1 MKRIYHILYTT
12 IALVA
17 FQSTLLA
24 QPGVTID
31 KTTGNPS
38 NYTLN
43 DKGIGYSKA
52 ISGPNDDGVYTI
64 HLHTFVAGN
73 GEIIHN
79 DLPADVVLVLDV
91 SGSMRYNLPTVTT
104 YDELASTSYSYNS
117 VGNNSNFY
125 YLYEGNYYR
134 VYHLAEFVDSDPSG
148 MFNPWY
154 RTRTYTY
161 YLYFDDGNGVRH
173 YLSGTDVQST
183 RPSNAPTNSVSRG
196 SRWVDF
202 QNPNSSTTIY
212 TGVLYSQNVVSQTK
226 MEALRTSVCAFIDL
240 ILANDKDRQGNPLDN
255 TISIVKF
262 ANDEY
267 YPGETATSTDATGNH
282 KMGNGNFHNS
292 ERWNYTEIVAGFT
305 PVKDG
310 GAQAL
315 KDIVNGENGEQG
327 LWPGGATAA
336 DYGMAKAEA
345 LIGTLYKADGTPKRQ
360 SNKTIVFFTDGEPN
374 HESGFIRSV
383 ANSAIGSAKN
393 IKSKV
398 AYTDKGKDI
407 NVSVYSVGVF
417 DKMTD
422 DIEEYMNFISSNYPT
437 AEDMDTERSD
447 GTWNGNFYKDASDGD
462 LEEIFRSIASEAGG
476 NQSLSGS
483 SITAIDV
490 VSQSFDIP
498 DNAGTI
504 TFYEVPVK
512 EVYKNEAGRDTIIF
526 KSRTE
531 SPGWIL
537 NPAGVSVE
545 PDEDNPHKITATG
558 FEYAKKYCG
567 ILSEDGVNK
576 PHGSK
581 LVLEIQIKM
590 AEDAVGGPGVETN
603 GPGSGIFLDGSTT
616 PELEFESPT
625 VNLPVNLQIQKVGL
639 QNGESAKFKIQRIPE
654 TSDPSTAA
662 ETDWEDVTSVFVTE
676 DGSSTDNPEVYIR
689 GLAPAYHY
697 RILEEEWGWSYD
709 FVSAE
714 ADGYIINDEGQKE
727 FGTVTVKD
735 RTKVTSDKFVGNPII
750 FTNSP
755 KAEIESKVH
764 HAEGKATNTFNG
776 TNPVY
781 VHSKPQ

>member
-1 MKRIYHILYTT
+1 MKRIYHILYTA

-52 ISGPNDDGVYTI
+52 ITGPNDDGVYTI

-91 SGSMRYNLPTVTT
+91 SGSMKDRLETVESYT
-104 YDELASTSYSYNS
+104 ELSSTSYSYNS
-117 VGNNSNFY
+117 VDNNSNY
-125 YLYEGNYYR
+125 WYLYEGQYYR
-134 VYHLAEFVDSDPSG
+134 VRHRATDVTGEFMNHDYY
-148 MFNPWY
+148 F
-154 RTRTYTY
+154 
-161 YLYFDDGNGVRH
+161 YLYFTDSSGVDH
-173 YLSGTDVQST
+173 YLSGSGDQTDV
-183 RPSNAPTNSVSRG
+183 PSNAPHEHVTISIGYTPRN
-196 SRWVDF
+196 
-202 QNPNSSTTIY
+202 STTIF

-226 MEALRTSVCAFIDL
+226 IEALRTSVCAFIDL

-282 KMGNGNFHNS
+282 KMGNGNFHS
-292 ERWNYTEIVAGFT
+292 SDRWNYTEIVAGFT

-398 AYTDKGKDI
+398 AYTDNGKKI

-437 AEDMDTERSD
+437 AEDMDTDHSD
-447 GTWNGNFYKDASDGD
+447 GEWGGGYYKDASDGN

-567 ILSEDGVNK
+567 ILSEDGVDK

-662 ETDWEDVTSVFVTE
+662 ETDWEDVTTVFVTE

-727 FGTVTVKD
+727 FGTVTVED